1 LSFVSIF
8 FVWPAVSCGIM
19 ALAYVTGLS
28 RLLGKENGT
37 LSPASEWC
45 LLPMLIVTAQIQRK
59 WLKRRPGWHEVTP
72 GVFFGRKVTK
82 AEAANLTQ
90 GGDLAVIDLTA
101 ESNAPVAF
109 RENAHYHNLPLLDLV
124 PLKPEHITA
133 ALHLIREERATGRR
147 VFLHCQ
153 LGLQRSALIAAH
165 WLVDSG
171 EATDLEQAKAKLRIV
186 EPAVLI

>member
-1 LSFVSIF
+1 MS
-8 FVWPAVSCGIM
+8 
-19 ALAYVTGLS
+19 LAYATGLS

-37 LSPASEWC
+37 LSPSAEWC
-45 LLPMLIVTAQIQRK
+45 LLPVLIATAQIQKK
-59 WLKRRPGWHEVTP
+59 WLQRCPGWHEVTP

-82 AEAANLTQ
+82 REAAALAQ

-109 RENAHYHNLPLLDLV
+109 REHAYYHNLPLLDLV
-124 PLKPEHITA
+124 PLQPQHIRA
-133 ALHLIREERATGRR
+133 ALNLMREQRDAGRR

-165 WLVDSG
+165 WLLETGAVD
-171 EATDLEQAKAKLRIV
+171 DLEEAKRKIRAL
-186 EPAVLI
+186 EPLVVV